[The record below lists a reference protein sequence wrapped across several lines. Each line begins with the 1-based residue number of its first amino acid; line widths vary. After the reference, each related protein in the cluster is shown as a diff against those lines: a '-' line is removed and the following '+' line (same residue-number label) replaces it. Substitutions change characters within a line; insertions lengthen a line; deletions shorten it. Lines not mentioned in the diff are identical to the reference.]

1 MMFEIFCL
9 YGAHSANSM
18 KCGLCIASFILI
30 ISSLCAKDGGINKLA
45 VIFLVLSAV
54 CLALAV
60 LSPSEE
66 TYKAWLEIARRP

>member
-9 YGAHSANSM
+9 YGVYSANAV
-18 KCGLCIASFILI
+18 KCGLSISAFVLFAIAAVAGDTGEPRVAKISI
-30 ISSLCAKDGGINKLA
+30 I
-45 VIFLVLSAV
+45 LSAV